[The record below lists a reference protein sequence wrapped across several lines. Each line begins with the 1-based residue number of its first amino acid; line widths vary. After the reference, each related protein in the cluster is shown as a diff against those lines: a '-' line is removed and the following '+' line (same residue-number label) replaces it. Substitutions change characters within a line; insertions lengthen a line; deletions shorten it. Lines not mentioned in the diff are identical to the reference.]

1 MRRTPTRTLGAIAF
15 ALALV
20 ASACGSDDAE
30 TASDTASDAASDVVD
45 EATDDTEAADDE
57 PAVDESASDAAGCDA
72 VDLSATPDAPVTI
85 RMGHGAGTEEPLYL
99 LAIDGVDVGS
109 QYNGTHYTLELTE
122 YAPPD
127 RLAAYQAGAMDGG
140 TISAPQLFT
149 AVDSGLNIMVA
160 ASIAV
165 VAEDNGFVFPYGG
178 LEGEIEEGADI
189 NGLTIGIIAPNT
201 ATEYWAKSYAASLG
215 LDANRDVSYVP
226 VPVPNA
232 EQAVRDGQ
240 VDVQMFTASFWGQAQ
255 AEGGLVTV
263 FDALSG
269 PGFDH
274 EFLDIFFDR
283 GFVEENTVAYC
294 AWRADYAAS
303 MDAFIADRESYGQA
317 LIDNGFDP
325 APTAEIFN
333 GRADAGRASGA
344 QIDVVNLQ
352 LLIDDMKAIEFLAA
366 DVDITADDL
375 LMDGFSL
382 TK

>member
-1 MRRTPTRTLGAIAF
+1 MRKTRTRNLGAIA
-15 ALALV
+15 LAIGLV
-20 ASACGSDDAE
+20 ASACGSD
-30 TASDTASDAASDVVD
+30 
-45 EATDDTEAADDE
+45 
-57 PAVDESASDAAGCDA
+57 ESAEPDDATATTAVTGGDAAGCDG
-72 VDLSATPDAPVTI
+72 VDLSAAPAEPVTI

-109 QYNGTHYTLELTE
+109 QYNGTHYTLDLTE

-149 AVDSGLNIMVA
+149 AVNSGLNIMAA

-178 LEGEIEEGADI
+178 LEGEIEPGADI
-189 NGLTIGIIAPNT
+189 SGMTVGIIAPNT

-215 LDANRDVSYVP
+215 LDPNRDVSYVP

-232 EQAVRDGQ
+232 EQALRDGQ
-240 VDVQMFTASFWGQAQ
+240 VQVQMFTASFWGQAQ

-283 GFVEENTVAYC
+283 SFVEQNEVAYC

-303 MDAFIADRESYGQA
+303 MDAFIADRASYGQA
-317 LIDNGFDP
+317 LIDNGYDP
-325 APTAEIFN
+325 APNADLFN
-333 GRADAGRASGA
+333 SRADAGRASGA
-344 QIDVVNLQ
+344 QIDVGNLQ

-366 DVDITADDL
+366 DVDITADEL
-375 LMDGFSL
+375 LMDGYSL